1 MRMQPDLPPLVI
13 PAQARGLHS
22 AQAANDQLSVPDAR
36 EALHCGPVPS
46 TGLARMTV
54 VSYNIHR
61 AVGTDRRYRPDR
73 IAAVLEELGA
83 DIVALQEVES
93 GSSNDHTLEYLAGH
107 TGMHVVSG
115 FTRVRGNAD
124 FGNALLTRFAPQA
137 VNQIDLTVKGC
148 EARGAIDVTLACTA
162 SGHASALRVIA
173 THLGL
178 RPGERRHQVQ
188 QLLNYVAAAPPLPT
202 ILLGDVNEWFLWGRP
217 LRWLHAYFEHTPHT
231 ATFPSRMPIFALDR
245 IWVSPRAHLVSVAS
259 HRSPLARVA
268 SDHLPL
274 LACFEVPLA
283 EASSAAAAPGSRT
296 EASASTRQT

>member
-1 MRMQPDLPPLVI
+1 MR
-13 PAQARGLHS
+13 S
-22 AQAANDQLSVPDAR
+22 A
-36 EALHCGPVPS
+36 
-46 TGLARMTV
+46 GLARMTV

-73 IAAVLEELGA
+73 IATVLEELRA

-124 FGNALLTRFAPQA
+124 YGNALLTRFAPQA
-137 VNQIDLTVKGC
+137 VSQIDLTVKGC
-148 EARGAIDVTLACTA
+148 EARGAIDVTLACMA
-162 SGHASALRVIA
+162 AGHASALRVIA

-202 ILLGDVNEWFLWGRP
+202 ILVGDVNEWFLWGRP
-217 LRWLHAYFEHTPHT
+217 LRWLHAYFEQTPHT
-231 ATFPSRMPIFALDR
+231 ATFPSRLPIFALDR
-245 IWVSPRAHLVSVAS
+245 IWGLAARAPGLGGQP
-259 HRSPLARVA
+259 PLAAGAGR
-268 SDHLPL
+268 LRP
-274 LACFEVPLA
+274 P
-283 EASSAAAAPGSRT
+283 AAAGLLRGAVGGSAFGCRWPRDPDR
-296 EASASTRQT
+296 SLGKH

>member
-1 MRMQPDLPPLVI
+1 MQPDLPPLVI
-13 PAQARGLHS
+13 PAQAHGLHS
-22 AQAANDQLSVPDAR
+22 AQAANDQFSVPDASQ
-36 EALHCGPVPS
+36 ALNCGPIRS
-46 TGLARMTV
+46 AGLARMTV

-283 EASSAAAAPGSRT
+283 EAPSAAAGPEIRA
-296 EASASTRQT
+296 EA

>member
-1 MRMQPDLPPLVI
+1 MRMQPDLPSLVN
-13 PAQARGLHS
+13 PAH
-22 AQAANDQLSVPDAR
+22 AR
-36 EALHCGPVPS
+36 EPGDTPAGAGAPAALHCPP
-46 TGLARMTV
+46 TRAAGLAQMTV

-73 IAAVLEELGA
+73 IAAVLAELAA

-115 FTRVRGNAD
+115 FTRVRGSAD
-124 FGNALLTRFAPQA
+124 YGNALLTRFAPEA

-148 EARGAIDVTLACTA
+148 EPRGAIDATVACTA
-162 SGHASALRVIA
+162 SGCANPLRVIA

-231 ATFPSRMPIFALDR
+231 ATFPSRLPVFALDR

-274 LACFEVPLA
+274 VACFEVP
-283 EASSAAAAPGSRT
+283 EGGWNQRRT
-296 EASASTRQT
+296 TAHAKEDFNETP

>member
-1 MRMQPDLPPLVI
+1 MRMHPDLPPLVN
-13 PAQARGLHS
+13 PAQQRDLDGAPPATS
-22 AQAANDQLSVPDAR
+22 AAATAAQ
-36 EALHCGPVPS
+36 CGPLRAEDL
-46 TGLARMTV
+46 TRMTV

-73 IAAVLEELGA
+73 IAAVLEELRA

-124 FGNALLTRFAPQA
+124 YGNALLTRFAPQA
-137 VNQIDLTVKGC
+137 ANQIDLTVKGC
-148 EARGAIDVTLACTA
+148 EPRGAIDVTLACTA
-162 SGHASALRVIA
+162 LGHASELRVIA

-188 QLLNYVAAAPPLPT
+188 QLLNYIATAPPLPT

-231 ATFPSRMPIFALDR
+231 ATFPSRMPVFALDR

-274 LACFEVPLA
+274 LACFEVPAQPQPTAQDTALH
-283 EASSAAAAPGSRT
+283 PSRT
-296 EASASTRQT
+296 TEANRGATP

>member
-1 MRMQPDLPPLVI
+1 MRMQPDLPPLVN
-13 PAQARGLHS
+13 PAQERDLDDAPPDS
-22 AQAANDQLSVPDAR
+22 ATATAAQ
-36 EALHCGPVPS
+36 CGPIRAAD
-46 TGLARMTV
+46 LARMTV

-124 FGNALLTRFAPQA
+124 YGNALLTRFAPQA
-137 VNQIDLTVKGC
+137 VNQLDLTVKGC
-148 EARGAIDVTLACTA
+148 EPRGAIDVTLACTA
-162 SGHASALRVIA
+162 SGHASELRVIA

-188 QLLNYVAAAPPLPT
+188 QLLNYVATVPPLPT

-231 ATFPSRMPIFALDR
+231 ATFPSRMPVFALDR
-245 IWVSPRAHLVSVAS
+245 IWVSPRAHLISVAS

-274 LACFEVPLA
+274 LACFEVPV
-283 EASSAAAAPGSRT
+283 AARAGG
-296 EASASTRQT
+296 

>member
-1 MRMQPDLPPLVI
+1 MR
-13 PAQARGLHS
+13 S
-22 AQAANDQLSVPDAR
+22 A
-36 EALHCGPVPS
+36 
-46 TGLARMTV
+46 GLARMTV

-73 IAAVLEELGA
+73 IATVLEELRA

-124 FGNALLTRFAPQA
+124 YGNALLTRFAPQA
-137 VNQIDLTVKGC
+137 VSQIDLTVKGC
-148 EARGAIDVTLACTA
+148 EARGAIDVTLACMA
-162 SGHASALRVIA
+162 AGHASALRVIA

-202 ILLGDVNEWFLWGRP
+202 ILVGDVNEWFLWGRP
-217 LRWLHAYFEHTPHT
+217 LRWLHAYFEQTPHT
-231 ATFPSRMPIFALDR
+231 ATFPSRLPIFALDR

-283 EASSAAAAPGSRT
+283 EVPSAADGPEIRPKP
-296 EASASTRQT
+296 RQTLGQHRTNIGPT